1 MPLSFLF
8 DSVGTGED
16 KENARNMKKC
26 EDERKETPIYRD

>member
-16 KENARNMKKC
+16 KENARIMKKC
-26 EDERKETPIYRD
+26 EDGKKKL